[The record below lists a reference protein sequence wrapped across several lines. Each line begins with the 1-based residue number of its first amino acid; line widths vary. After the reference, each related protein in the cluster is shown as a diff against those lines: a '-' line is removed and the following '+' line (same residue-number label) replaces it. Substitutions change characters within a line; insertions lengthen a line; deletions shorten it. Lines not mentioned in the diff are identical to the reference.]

1 MYNIIVPNLVH
12 GWILCVEL
20 CGLSAEVIH
29 NLPTPLSARAAPTK
43 HRPRDS
49 YLTHPSAVEFNVH
62 VSLSLCVCDGLHG
75 VQG

>member
-29 NLPTPLSARAAPTK
+29 NLPTTSLNARAAPTK

-49 YLTHPSAVEFNVH
+49 YPSHPSAVV
-62 VSLSLCVCDGLHG
+62 CVC
-75 VQG
+75 VSK